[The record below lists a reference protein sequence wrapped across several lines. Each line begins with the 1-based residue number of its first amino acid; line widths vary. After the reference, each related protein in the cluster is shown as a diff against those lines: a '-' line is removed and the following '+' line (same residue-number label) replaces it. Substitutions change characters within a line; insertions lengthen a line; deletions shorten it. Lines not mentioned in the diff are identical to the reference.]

1 MIIYGGQSKQHTI
14 IRGDEMLLGV
24 KNLRKQFNG
33 RAVLK
38 EIDFQVDQGEV
49 VVIIGPSG
57 SGKTTLLRNLNFL
70 ENADLGTMKF
80 NEQTIDLSHPT
91 KEQIQY
97 VRRHSAMVFQNYNLF
112 KNKTAQQNIA
122 EGLIYGQG
130 MAKDQAMA
138 IAKKE
143 LESLGLANQ
152 ADHYPS
158 QLSGGQQQRI
168 GIARATVLKPDVI
181 LFDEPT
187 SALDPELVG
196 TVLDDM
202 RDLAQAGQTMVVVT
216 HQMSFARNVASRIV
230 FFDDGQIVESGT
242 PDQVFDHPKEE
253 RTQQFLSALAE
264 NY

>member
-1 MIIYGGQSKQHTI
+1 
-14 IRGDEMLLGV
+14 MLLKV
-24 KNLRKQFNG
+24 DNLRKQFG
-33 RAVLK
+33 QREVLK
-38 EIDFQVDQGEV
+38 GIDFQVDQGEV

-70 ENADLGTMKF
+70 ENADSGTMTF
-80 NEQTIDLSHPT
+80 RDQQIDLAHPT
-91 KEQIQY
+91 KEQVHY

-130 MAKDQAMA
+130 MGKKQAMKVA
-138 IAKKE
+138 AKE
-143 LESLGLANQ
+143 LASLGLANQ
-152 ADHYPS
+152 AQHFPS

-202 RDLAQAGQTMVVVT
+202 RNLAQAGQTMVVVT
-216 HQMSFARNVASRIV
+216 HQMSFAKNVASRIV
-230 FFDDGQIVESGT
+230 FFDDGQVVESGS
-242 PDQVFDHPKEE
+242 PDQVFNHPQEA
-253 RTQQFLSALAE
+253 RTKQFLSALAE

>member
-1 MIIYGGQSKQHTI
+1 
-14 IRGDEMLLGV
+14 MLLAV
-24 KNLRKQFNG
+24 NQLRKKFG
-33 RAVLK
+33 KREVLK
-38 EIDFQVDQGEV
+38 GIDFSVNQGEV

-70 ENADLGTMKF
+70 ENADSGTMTF
-80 NEQTIDLSHPT
+80 DDQHIDLAHPS
-91 KEQIQY
+91 KEQVRF

-130 MAKDQAMA
+130 MAKQKAMEVA
-138 IAKKE
+138 VKE
-143 LESLGLANQ
+143 LASLGLADQ
-152 ADHYPS
+152 AHHYPS

-202 RDLAQAGQTMVVVT
+202 RNLAQAGQTMVVVT
-216 HQMSFARNVASRIV
+216 HQMSFAKNVASRIV

-242 PDQVFDHPKEE
+242 PDQVFNHPQQE
-253 RTQQFLSALAE
+253 RTKQFLSALAE

>member
-1 MIIYGGQSKQHTI
+1 
-14 IRGDEMLLGV
+14 MLLRV
-24 KNLRKQFNG
+24 DNLRKQFG
-33 RAVLK
+33 QREVLK
-38 EIDFQVDQGEV
+38 GIDFQVDQGEV

-70 ENADLGTMKF
+70 ENADSGTMTFKD
-80 NEQTIDLSHPT
+80 QQIDLAHPT
-91 KEQIQY
+91 KEQVNY

-130 MAKDQAMA
+130 MEKKQAMEVA
-138 IAKKE
+138 AKE
-143 LESLGLANQ
+143 LASLGLANQ
-152 ADHYPS
+152 AQHFPS

-202 RDLAQAGQTMVVVT
+202 RNLAQAGQTMVVVT
-216 HQMSFARNVASRIV
+216 HQMSFAKNVASRIV
-230 FFDDGQIVESGT
+230 FFDDGQVVESGS
-242 PDQVFDHPKEE
+242 PDQVFNHPQEA
-253 RTQQFLSALAE
+253 RTKQFLSALAE

>member
-1 MIIYGGQSKQHTI
+1 
-14 IRGDEMLLGV
+14 MLLSV
-24 KNLRKQFNG
+24 KKLEKRFGK
-33 RAVLK
+33 RTVLK
-38 EIDFQVDQGEV
+38 GVDFSVDQGEV

-70 ENADLGTMKF
+70 ENADAGTMNFKDR
-80 NEQTIDLSHPT
+80 QIDLAHP
-91 KEQIQY
+91 KKDDVHF

-112 KNKTAQQNIA
+112 KNKTAQENIA

-130 MAKDQAMA
+130 MDKRQALT
-138 IAKKE
+138 IASDE
-143 LESLGLANQ
+143 LKSLGLAAQ
-152 ADHYPS
+152 ANHYPS

-202 RDLAQAGQTMVVVT
+202 RRLAQAGQTMVVVT
-216 HQMSFARNVASRIV
+216 HQMSFAKNVASRIV
-230 FFDDGQIVESGT
+230 FFDDGQIVESGS
-242 PDQVFDHPKEE
+242 PDQVFNHPREE
-253 RTQQFLSALAE
+253 RTRQFLGALAE